1 MHAYFLNV
9 FILPAASLASVLSSP
24 SKPIEP
30 DGAEGN
36 FSAGLSAQK
45 IWENCLKEG
54 AHIPR
59 LFLSRAVTA
68 PRRVTPLCFQI
79 HFLQQKA
86 TVAVL
91 GHMYDLSQVV
101 L

>member
-1 MHAYFLNV
+1 MSLFCLLQAW
-9 FILPAASLASVLSSP
+9 LPVLSSP

-45 IWENCLKEG
+45 IQEDCLKEG
-54 AHIPR
+54 AHSPC
-59 LFLSRAVTA
+59 LSLSRAVTA
-68 PRRVTPLCFQI
+68 LRHVTPLCFQI

-86 TVAVL
+86 IITVL
-91 GHMYDLSQVV
+91 GHMYGLSQVV